1 MKATMFKDYGNYE
14 KVYVDEIVMP
24 KVTSDSVIVRIHS
37 SSINMM
43 DIRVLTGT
51 PVQIRQMLGNPSRT
65 NNILGSDISG
75 VIEEIGSNVKD
86 FSVGDEVFGQ
96 LALNQGGG
104 FAEFAL
110 IPATQLALKP
120 KNVSHSEASTIPLA
134 GLTALQALRKIN
146 TKEGTNVLIYGAS
159 GGVGTFAIQ
168 IAKALGANV
177 TAVCSTRNISNA
189 IESNADTVID
199 YKKDEWYDL
208 NKKYDAI
215 FAVNGYNPVKMY
227 VDSLVDNGKCLII
240 GSFDS
245 MHKIE
250 EEKNVLSSYIKSAG
264 KEVIQFVAQIDA
276 DDYRF
281 LSSLVE
287 NKKLKLVVDREFPI
301 TDVQNAVKYFMDG
314 RTIGKTVIKVI
325 E

>member
-14 KVYVDEIVMP
+14 EIYIDEIAMP
-24 KVTSDSVIVRIHS
+24 KVTIDNVIVRIHS

-51 PVQIRQMLGNPSRT
+51 PVQVRQMLGSPSST
-65 NNILGSDISG
+65 KNILGSDISG
-75 VIEEIGSNVKD
+75 VVEEVGSNVKA
-86 FSVGDEVFGQ
+86 FSIGDEVFGQ

-104 FAEFAL
+104 FAEYAL
-110 IPATQLALKP
+110 IPATQIALKP
-120 KNVSHSEASTIPLA
+120 KNISHSVASTIPLA
-134 GLTALQALRKIN
+134 GLTALQALRKIDI
-146 TKEGTNVLIYGAS
+146 KVGSNVLIYGAS

-177 TAVCSTRNISNA
+177 TAVCSTRNISKA
-189 IESNADTVID
+189 VESNADIVID
-199 YKKDEWYDL
+199 YKNDEWYDP

-240 GSFDS
+240 GSFES
-245 MHKIE
+245 NEKVE
-250 EEKNVLSSYIKSAG
+250 EEKNALGSYIESTG
-264 KEVIQFVAQIDA
+264 KEVIQFVATINA

-287 NKKLKLVVDREFPI
+287 SNKLGSVVDREFPLG
-301 TDVQNAVKYFMDG
+301 DVQNAIKYFMEG
-314 RTIGKTVIKVI
+314 HTIGKTVIKVI
-325 E
+325 D